1 MEHARP
7 LAMAVRR
14 DVWDTYHHRYTHT
27 HTHHYTT
34 LHYTLCVYVCTHTLR
49 YSGGPL
55 VQKLEVCSICKALLD
70 SYTERR
76 KREREHIHKVRSIA

>member
-1 MEHARP
+1 MGHLP
-7 LAMAVRR
+7 PQV
-14 DVWDTYHHRYTHT
+14 HTHT
-27 HTHHYTT
+27 HTHTHT
-34 LHYTLCVYVCTHTLR
+34 HCVYVHYVHTLR